1 MSIKER
7 AIAIIKWSGLSTAD
21 LERETGIDRYKWANL
36 KSGKIRTTE
45 EHMEALGKLWPE
57 YAYWLM
63 TGNTIPEAG
72 QISPEITR
80 ATSDSLKAEE
90 KAG

>member
-7 AIAIIKWSGLSTAD
+7 AIEIIKWSGLSTAD
-21 LERETGIDRYKWANL
+21 LERKTGIDRYKWANL

-45 EHMEALGKLWPE
+45 EHMEALGQLWPE

-63 TGNTIPEAG
+63 TGKVIPEAG
-72 QISPEITR
+72 QISPEIEAAR
-80 ATSDSLKAEE
+80 LNSPKADQ
-90 KAG
+90 AG